1 MSRAVTSARTAA
13 VEDAQGLAVGVAP
26 VERADA
32 DSGVGCDGSHRDLSG
47 QPATWLRRA
56 AIES

>member
-32 DSGVGCDGSHRDLSG
+32 DSGVGCDGSHRGLYG
-47 QPATWLRRA
+47 QPAT
-56 AIES
+56 